1 MSDPLGE
8 LSQSTIVDAVGWML
22 GHPSIWV
29 GDCWSRRSRPTV
41 AVGEGRLRQAPSP
54 RGSGKPPEGRRLG
67 ALRGPRAA
75 SLILLGSVVHAD
87 AWTRGRVD
95 GGPAVPYPPLRG
107 GRFCHGCPERR
118 VRTPTPP
125 GRLGSPRRRRP
136 PSWSARRTTPRTSS
150 YPAGRCRRTPS
161 ASSLGSRGSNRVAQ
175 ASRVR
180 IPRITGTPRWR
191 PVGTILGM
199 VPTPS
204 PRGMAAILGH
214 PPPVRACREPAA
226 SGRLARGGAMRPS
239 AADRSP
245 HVATPLGHSGGV
257 VAMSPHWVIAG
268 AAAPL
273 WGGRGGR
280 LHRLMRGPFKTWDRV
295 EPAPVP

>member
-1 MSDPLGE
+1 
-8 LSQSTIVDAVGWML
+8 ML

-41 AVGEGRLRQAPSP
+41 AVGRYAPAGAVSKGIGEAAGGASP
-54 RGSGKPPEGRRLG
+54 
-67 ALRGPRAA
+67 
-75 SLILLGSVVHAD
+75 
-87 AWTRGRVD
+87 
-95 GGPAVPYPPLRG
+95 GGPARSPGGVSDPARVGGPCRRLDPWQSRWWTGRPVSPLRG